1 MNIEIYE
8 NKLTVD
14 SYIEIKKTAFK
25 INNSKLQIEKSLK
38 NDLYDVV
45 AMDGNKLVGMG
56 RIVGDGAIYWYL
68 QDIVVIPEYQGK
80 GIGRIIVERL
90 IDYIYDNSLSDT
102 KTTIGLMAAKGKEEF
117 YKKFGFIE
125 RPNDNQGPE
134 MIQIISK

>member
-1 MNIEIYE
+1 MGVEIYE

-14 SYIEIKKTAFK
+14 SYIEIKESVCK

-45 AMDGNKLVGMG
+45 VIDGNKLVGMG

-68 QDIVVIPEYQGK
+68 QDIAVIPEYQGK
-80 GIGRIIVERL
+80 GVGRIIVKKL
-90 IDYIYDNSLSDT
+90 MDYIYNNSLTDT
-102 KTTIGLMAAKGKEEF
+102 KTTIGLMAAKGKEKF
-117 YKKFGFIE
+117 YEKFGFVV
-125 RPNDNQGPE
+125 RPNDFQGPG